1 MQLSSIK
8 YFFCKS
14 LFVLFTVLITFSIV
28 RAEIQITQE
37 IEKATFY
44 YKLGKLVNAPKN
56 SFDKALQILDAI
68 DDKLN
73 QNQKKNFLR
82 PKKSAMKLKQVNCA
96 EIFISPKKLF

>member
-14 LFVLFTVLITFSIV
+14 LFVLFTVLITFSIG
-28 RAEIQITQE
+28 AQIQITQE

-73 QNQKKNFLR
+73 QNQKKEFSETSYEIKIYITKKIILTAKPFL
-82 PKKSAMKLKQVNCA
+82 L
-96 EIFISPKKLF
+96 